1 MIENTLNNDIK
12 LQILLS
18 EILPS
23 KEELIKFKIL
33 MENQEDLV
41 DTPETEDNLK
51 AYQEFMINCQEL
63 DFDGESLYDVVVVS
77 ESLKF
82 AKENI
87 EIEEVGEETKEVE
100 DE

>member
-1 MIENTLNNDIK
+1 MIENTLNKDIK

-87 EIEEVGEETKEVE
+87 EIEEVGEETKEIK
-100 DE
+100 D

>member
-1 MIENTLNNDIK
+1 MNKDIK

-51 AYQEFMINCQEL
+51 AYREFMINCQEL

-82 AKENI
+82 AKDNI
-87 EIEEVGEETKEVE
+87 ELTESDEESDEENGEIK
-100 DE
+100 D